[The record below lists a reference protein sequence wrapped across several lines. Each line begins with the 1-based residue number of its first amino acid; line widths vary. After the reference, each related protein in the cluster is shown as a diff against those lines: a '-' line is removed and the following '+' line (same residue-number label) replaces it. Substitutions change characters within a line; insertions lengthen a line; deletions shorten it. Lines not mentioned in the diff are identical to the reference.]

1 MIFDFDPWYLLAR
14 GMVIMFLIVMFCGA
28 MFIFTKIIKS
38 SKDSICDSEKQS
50 KFILECI
57 KADTT
62 KDLRAIGACEQMS
75 LRLYCK

>member
-1 MIFDFDPWYLLAR
+1 MSFDFDPWKLWEK
-14 GMVIMFLIVMFCGA
+14 GICIIILITFSL
-28 MFIFTKIIKS
+28 IPLHIYTYSIKDN
-38 SKDSICDSEKQS
+38 KDSICDSEKQS

>member
-1 MIFDFDPWYLLAR
+1 MIFDFDPWEFSAKA
-14 GMVIMFLIVMFCGA
+14 ISIFF
-28 MFIFTKIIKS
+28 FIFLSFIALYFLTNIIKS

-62 KDLRAIGACEQMS
+62 KDVRAFGACEQMYI
-75 LRLYCK
+75 RLYCK